1 MQPEGVRKR
10 KFAVLAL
17 SHAADLSSLSAPR
30 ITILSASSGN
40 GRCKAFASS
49 QGPRSYPTG
58 HPAANP
64 DNRPS
69 THGKGYCGREGVT
82 DEDSLTPFTANIW

>member
-1 MQPEGVRKR
+1 MKCARTQR
-10 KFAVLAL
+10 
-17 SHAADLSSLSAPR
+17 
-30 ITILSASSGN
+30 
-40 GRCKAFASS
+40 
-49 QGPRSYPTG
+49 G

-69 THGKGYCGREGVT
+69 THGNGYCGREGVT